1 MNYTTWAQTAVRDFP
16 QLLLFDFLP
25 LCMKVSLTKHMFLVT
40 LGLESLLTHSSSGTV
55 AEDLRPAQFLFSYR
69 LYFSWMLVCL
79 FYPYN
84 FYVSDFCL
92 KQKWIQCISLP
103 KVSFVT
109 FFPQFEKVFI
119 FLILLSQ
126 KYFLAQYSSPNHL
139 SFMLGKL
146 KFSLHMTSLIF

>member
-109 FFPQFEKVFI
+109 FFSSIWESIHILNSSFSKILPCSIFI
-119 FLILLSQ
+119 SQSSFLYARKTQ
-126 KYFLAQYSSPNHL
+126 V
-139 SFMLGKL
+139 
-146 KFSLHMTSLIF
+146 